1 MTKEELLSSVRT
13 NLANREKVDYPAIPD
28 YKKPGTD
35 LKAVFEINA
44 KIAAVDFYDVA
55 SVEEAQEIMRKK
67 LPDAK
72 VTCSATP

>member
-55 SVEEAQEIMRKK
+55 SVEEAQEIMR
-67 LPDAK
+67 
-72 VTCSATP
+72 